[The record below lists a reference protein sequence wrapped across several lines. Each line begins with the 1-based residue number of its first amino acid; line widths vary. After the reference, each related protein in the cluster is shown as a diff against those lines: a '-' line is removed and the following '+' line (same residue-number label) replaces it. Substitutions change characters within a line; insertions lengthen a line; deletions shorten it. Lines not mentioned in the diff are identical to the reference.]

1 MLLKK
6 FFGIPS
12 ICGLVIALVCGSI
25 AGADHTP
32 SHDKHPSSPHH
43 PNIIFILTDDMALRD
58 VEVMPKLKRLLI
70 DEGTTFTN
78 FFVTNSQCCP
88 SRSSILRG
96 QYVHNHG
103 VDSNTAGFHRF
114 RELGNEASTMAT
126 WLKAAGY
133 TTGLMGKYLN
143 GYTPHN
149 DKNYVPQGWDEWDS
163 PIDNHG
169 YDEIDYPMNEN
180 GKIVQYGHSPN
191 DYLVDVIS
199 RKASGF
205 IHQAA
210 EKKQPFFLYLAPYA
224 PHQPA
229 TPAQRHRNLFADAK
243 APRTASFNEKDVTTK
258 PAYIR
263 ALPLIDGKQITKM
276 DLLYRK
282 RVQSLQS
289 VDDLIDELIGA
300 LGQTDQLHNTFIVF
314 TSDNGFHFGQHRL
327 HMGKQTPYEEDIHVP
342 LVIRGPGVPAR
353 HTAPHL
359 TVETDLA
366 PTFAEWASVT
376 PPGFVDGRSLEPLL
390 NKHLPPL
397 SEWRQGV
404 LIEHAP
410 GPEPFMSRFE
420 EMLFQVKGKSK
431 LTAYKAVRS
440 NQYLYV
446 QYSSG
451 ERELYDLR
459 NDPDELHNMIQQA
472 EPSLIKRFSFWL
484 NQLMQC
490 KGSGCRQVEDAN
502 SEDLHLSS

>member
-1 MLLKK
+1 MVRKN
-6 FFGIPS
+6 FFALPL
-12 ICGLVIALVCGSI
+12 ICLVIAVVCRSS
-25 AGADHTP
+25 AGADRTP
-32 SHDKHPSSPHH
+32 SHDEHPSLLRR
-43 PNIIFILTDDMALRD
+43 PNIIFILTDDMVLHD
-58 VEVMPKLKRLLI
+58 VEVMPKLKKLLI

-103 VDSNTAGFHRF
+103 VDSNTAGFKKF
-114 RELGNEASTMAT
+114 RELGNEASTIAT

-143 GYTPHN
+143 GYPHH
-149 DKNYVPQGWDEWDS
+149 DKTYVPPGWDEWDS
-163 PIDNHG
+163 PTKGG
-169 YDEIDYPMNEN
+169 YGEIDYSLNEN
-180 GKIVQYGHSPN
+180 GKIVEYGHSAN
-191 DYLVDVIS
+191 DYLVDVMA
-199 RKASGF
+199 RKANAF
-205 IHQAA
+205 IHQAS
-210 EKKQPFFLYLAPYA
+210 EKGRPFFLYLAPFA

-229 TPAQRHRNLFADAK
+229 TPAQRHRNLFPNAK
-243 APRTASFNEKDVTTK
+243 APRTASFNEKDVGTK
-258 PAYIR
+258 PGYIK
-263 ALPLIDGKQITKM
+263 ALPLLDGKQIDSM
-276 DLLYRK
+276 DHLYRK

-289 VDDLIDELIGA
+289 VDDLIEGLIRT
-300 LGQTDQLHNTFIVF
+300 LNETDQLHHTFIVF

-327 HMGKQTPYEEDIHVP
+327 LIGKQTPYEEDIHVP

-353 HTAPHL
+353 HAVPHL

-366 PTFAEWASVT
+366 PTFAGWASVI

-420 EMLFQVKGKSK
+420 EMLFQVNGKSK

-440 NQYLYV
+440 NRYLYV
-446 QYSSG
+446 QYTSG

-459 NDPDELHNMIQQA
+459 NDPDELHNLVGQA
-472 EPSLIKRFSFWL
+472 EPNLVKRLSSWMG
-484 NQLMQC
+484 QLAR
-490 KGSGCRQVEDAN
+490 CRGFTCRT
-502 SEDLHLSS
+502 SEDEKLEPEHLN